1 MRNLGWMRSRDSP
14 SEGTVPCTAR
24 SLRGSAA
31 ETTALEYLRAQGLQL
46 IARNF
51 RCKLGE
57 IDLVMLERRTLVLI
71 EVRYRSSTA
80 YGGAAASVTP
90 YKQRRI
96 IRAARY
102 LLTTQAALR
111 RYPARFDV
119 IAVAPADGAAG
130 IHWIRAAF
138 DIAQRC

>member
-1 MRNLGWMRSRDSP
+1 MGDLVMDDQQRK
-14 SEGTVPCTAR
+14 
-24 SLRGSAA
+24 LRGTAA
-31 ETTALEYLRAQGLQL
+31 EDAALAYLRAQGLQL
-46 IARNF
+46 IVRNF

-57 IDLVMLERRTLVLI
+57 IDLVMLEQRTLVLI
-71 EVRYRSSTA
+71 EVRYRSRIE

-102 LLTTQAALR
+102 LLATRAALR

-119 IAVAPADGAAG
+119 IAVTPGAGEAD
-130 IHWIRAAF
+130 IDWIRAAF
-138 DIAQRC
+138 DIAQR

>member
-1 MRNLGWMRSRDSP
+1 MDDQQRK
-14 SEGTVPCTAR
+14 
-24 SLRGSAA
+24 LRGSAA
-31 ETTALEYLRAQGLQL
+31 EDAALAYLRAQGLQL

-57 IDLVMLERRTLVLI
+57 IDLVMLERRTLVLV
-71 EVRYRSSTA
+71 EVRFRSSIE
-80 YGGAAASVTP
+80 YGSAAASVTP

-119 IAVAPADGAAG
+119 IAVAPGAGDSG
-130 IHWIRAAF
+130 IDWIRAAF
-138 DIAQRC
+138 DIAQR

>member
-1 MRNLGWMRSRDSP
+1 LYNEQRKLLGSGA
-14 SEGTVPCTAR
+14 EEAALHY
-24 SLRGSAA
+24 LRG
-31 ETTALEYLRAQGLQL
+31 QGLEL

-51 RCKLGE
+51 RCKGGE

-71 EVRYRSSTA
+71 EVRYRSSDA
-80 YGGAAASVTP
+80 FGGAAASVAP

-102 LLTTQAALR
+102 LLTVQPALR

-119 IAVAPADGAAG
+119 IAVMPQAAASG
-130 IHWIRAAF
+130 IDWIRAAF
-138 DIAQRC
+138 DIAQRR

>member
-1 MRNLGWMRSRDSP
+1 MDDQQRQ
-14 SEGTVPCTAR
+14 AR
-24 SLRGSAA
+24 GRAA
-31 ETTALEYLRAQGLQL
+31 ENAALEYLRAHGLQL

-51 RCKLGE
+51 RCKMGE

-71 EVRYRSSTA
+71 EVRYRSGTEF
-80 YGGAAASVTP
+80 GGAAASVTP

-111 RYPARFDV
+111 HLPARFDV
-119 IAVAPADGAAG
+119 IAVTPG
-130 IHWIRAAF
+130 
-138 DIAQRC
+138 